1 LVERYEK
8 RHLAA
13 QVRSINGLRGIFKFS
28 EILGSTPVIRVPNE
42 WQVLWPSY
50 KKPGH
55 LSDCY
60 LDTMKYFMTVQLGW
74 GSHGGQIKG
83 ALSVWKKYM
92 YDYYFRWI
100 RGDGWN
106 RL

>member
-1 LVERYEK
+1 ML
-8 RHLAA
+8 
-13 QVRSINGLRGIFKFS
+13 N
-28 EILGSTPVIRVPNE
+28 VIRVPNE

-50 KKPGH
+50 KKPGG
-55 LSDCY
+55 LSGCY
-60 LDTMKYFMTVQLGW
+60 LDTMNSAARMGKARRINK
-74 GSHGGQIKG
+74 GSFIRMFGNKN
-83 ALSVWKKYM
+83 V